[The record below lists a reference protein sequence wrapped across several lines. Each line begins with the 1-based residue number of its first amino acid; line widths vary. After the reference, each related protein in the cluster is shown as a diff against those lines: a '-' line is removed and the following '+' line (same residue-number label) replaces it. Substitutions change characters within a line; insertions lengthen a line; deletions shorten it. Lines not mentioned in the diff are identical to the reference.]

1 MKADLKK
8 KLIIGGS
15 VAVVLGIA
23 YVIYKR
29 IKKAKSDAQT
39 QMLLETEPITP
50 VEVEQVPS
58 TKVTRPKELA
68 DNNSVMAF
76 QIYANKNGTQLAEDG
91 LYGKKTAGAWN
102 LLGATYMKKLNGIT
116 NGNLKIVYSRFY
128 PKAESFGNIVQAFFG
143 NKMVASFGDD
153 GKISII
159 DQKTMTNYATGTYA
173 NGGRKVNITTGAKSG
188 QTFETTN
195 VYTTLANIVK

>member
-1 MKADLKK
+1 MKKDLKK
-8 KLIIGGS
+8 KLIIGGA
-15 VAVVLGIA
+15 VAVTLGIV
-23 YVIYKR
+23 YFVWKK

-50 VEVEQVPS
+50 VEVEKVPS
-58 TKVTRPKELA
+58 SKVTRPKELS
-68 DNNSVMAF
+68 DNNSVLAF

-91 LYGKKTAGAWN
+91 LYGKKTDGAWK
-102 LLGATYMKKLNGIT
+102 LLGASYMKKLNGIT
-116 NGNLKIVYSRFY
+116 NGNLKVVFSRFY

-143 NKMVASFGDD
+143 DKMVASFGDD

-159 DQKTMTNYATGTYA
+159 DQKTMTNFATGNYA
-173 NGGRKVNITTGAKSG
+173 NGGRKVNISTGSKSG
-188 QTFETTN
+188 QTFETSN

>member
-8 KLIIGGS
+8 KLIIGGA
-15 VAVVLGIA
+15 VAVVVGIG

-29 IKKAKSDAQT
+29 IKKAKADAQT

-50 VEVEQVPS
+50 VEVVPS
-58 TKVTRPKELA
+58 TKITRPKELA
-68 DNNSVMAF
+68 DNNSVLAF

-91 LYGKKTAGAWN
+91 LYGKKTDGAWK
-102 LLGATYMKKLNGIT
+102 LLGASYIKKLNGIK
-116 NGNLKIVYSRFY
+116 NGNLKVVYSRFF
-128 PKAESFGNIVQAFFG
+128 PKGESFGNIVQAYFG
-143 NKMVASFGDD
+143 DKMVASFGDD
-153 GKISII
+153 GTVSII

-173 NGGRKVNITTGAKSG
+173 NGGRKINITTGVKSG
-188 QTFETTN
+188 QTFETSN

>member
-15 VAVVLGIA
+15 VAVVVGIG

-29 IKKAKSDAQT
+29 IKKAKADAQT

-50 VEVEQVPS
+50 VEVVPS
-58 TKVTRPKELA
+58 TKITRPKELA
-68 DNNSVMAF
+68 DNNSVLAF

-91 LYGKKTAGAWN
+91 LYGKKTDGAWK
-102 LLGATYMKKLNGIT
+102 LLGASYIKKLNGIT
-116 NGNLKIVYSRFY
+116 KGNLKVVYSRFF
-128 PKAESFGNIVQAFFG
+128 PKGESFGNIVQAYFG
-143 NKMVASFGDD
+143 DKMVASFGDD
-153 GKISII
+153 GTISII

-173 NGGRKVNITTGAKSG
+173 NGGRKVNITTGVKSG
-188 QTFETTN
+188 QTFETSN